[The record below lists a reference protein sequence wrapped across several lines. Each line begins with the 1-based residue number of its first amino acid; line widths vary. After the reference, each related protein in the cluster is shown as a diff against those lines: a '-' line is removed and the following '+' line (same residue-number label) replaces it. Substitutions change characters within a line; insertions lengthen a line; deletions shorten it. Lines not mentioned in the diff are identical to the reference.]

1 MILHKYKKTLRT
13 IGEYLQDITTLCI
26 IAICFYWGMLGACLS
41 DQECSQVF
49 YANVSFEET
58 KED

>member
-26 IAICFYWGMLGACLS
+26 IAICFYWGMIGACLY
-41 DQECSQVF
+41 DQECSQFF
-49 YANVSFEET
+49 YDKISRDV
-58 KED
+58 

>member
-26 IAICFYWGMLGACLS
+26 IAICFYWGMIGACLY
-41 DQECSQVF
+41 DQECYQFF
-49 YANVSFEET
+49 YDNFIFEET
-58 KED
+58 NEY